1 MLSKCNGYQL
11 VGVLIQYY
19 VPVTLIEMS
28 HFLPTYLLLILYTLT
43 FLVSY
48 KMTTYPF
55 VKSCI
60 LSTNTIIQAT
70 KNRATESIPL
80 ASKDDVMVFGGLRLH
95 NQIASS
101 LRTMNIVQPTAIQ
114 STSLVPIANNIS
126 CIIHAS
132 TGTGKTLCYLLP
144 LLNRIYA
151 MDIRQRVP
159 FCALIIVPS
168 RELAI
173 QV

>member
-1 MLSKCNGYQL
+1 MAITQ
-11 VGVLIQYY
+11 VLTRSLLTGT
-19 VPVTLIEMS
+19 VPATLIAMS
-28 HFLPTYLLLILYTLT
+28 HFLPVYLLLILYTLT

-48 KMTTYPF
+48 KMPAHPF

-60 LSTNTIIQAT
+60 PSTSTIIQAAKERT
-70 KNRATESIPL
+70 IESIPH
-80 ASKDDVMVFGGLRLH
+80 ASKDDVMLFGGLRLH
-95 NQIASS
+95 NQVANS
-101 LRTMNIVQPTAIQ
+101 LRAMNIVHPTAIQ
-114 STSLVPIANNIS
+114 CASLVPIANNTS